1 MKTIN
6 RQVTGLV
13 LGWAALALAGAPA
26 LAESAAEFYKGKR
39 IYLKIGSSVGGGY
52 DTIGRA
58 VTRHMAKHIPGNPKI
73 IVQNVPGGGS
83 LRMMNQIYNT
93 GKKDGSV
100 FGLGSSGMA
109 TTPLLNPKAAKFD
122 PRKLL
127 WIGSPTQL
135 VEVLMVSKKSP
146 IQKLEDIY
154 KKELVIGASSP
165 GSATLDFPYL
175 TNAISGT
182 KFRIISG
189 YKGAGGV
196 GLAMQRGEVHGIAG
210 FALASLNSSRW
221 KSMWKSGEV
230 KILAQFGFKRSKRI
244 PDIPLFKLPT
254 NEPDMQIIRILYSRM
269 QYGRPFFAIPGVPA
283 DRIAA
288 LRGAFAAT
296 MKDSAFLAQAKKL
309 RVVIDPSTPKE
320 LEALT
325 TQLYATPPKVVARLV
340 NLTDVMRKKNRKKK
354 RKKKKKSN

>member
-1 MKTIN
+1 MRKITILL
-6 RQVTGLV
+6 TGLG
-13 LGWAALALAGAPA
+13 LGVATLAIAGAPA
-26 LAESAAEFYKGKR
+26 SAESAKDFYTGKR
-39 IYLKIGSSVGGGY
+39 IHLKIGSSVGGGY

-58 VTRHMAKHIPGNPKI
+58 VARHMVRHIPGGPKI

-83 LRMMNQIYNT
+83 LRLMNQIYNT
-93 GKKDGSV
+93 GKKDGSE

-122 PRKLL
+122 PTKLL
-127 WIGSPTQL
+127 WIGSPTKL
-135 VEVLMVSKKSP
+135 VEVLMVSKQSP
-146 IQKLEDIY
+146 IQKLGDIY

-182 KFRIISG
+182 KFKIISG

-196 GLAMQRGEVHGIAG
+196 GLAMQRGEVFGIAG

-221 KSMWKSGEV
+221 KSMWEKGDV
-230 KILAQFGFKRSKRI
+230 KILAQFGFERSNRI
-244 PDIPLFKLPT
+244 PKIPLFKLPT

-288 LRGAFAAT
+288 LRSAFAAT
-296 MKDSAFLAQAKKL
+296 MKDAKFLAQAKKL
-309 RVVIDPSTPKE
+309 RVVIDPATPKE
-320 LEALT
+320 LTALT

-354 RKKKKKSN
+354 RKKKTKN